1 MCQSSRETSGLAL
14 PPECGRPDKS
24 LRLLPLPFLGQA
36 WPDHSL
42 LGPPAVEPVSALVAS
57 SRVGPTSSGSTC
69 SPAAPPF
76 HGRPG
81 LAALGLLLQAPSVR
95 RWICLSG
102 LPPSSGSGLALWPS
116 RRGSPF
122 PEAGALGLA
131 EPVSALDLSPRPT
144 PQHRGQGML
153 RRSGNPP

>member
-1 MCQSSRETSGLAL
+1 MCQSLRETSGLAL
-14 PPECGRPDKS
+14 PRSVDS
-24 LRLLPLPFLGQA
+24 LTNLSISSPLPFLGQA

-57 SRVGPTSSGSTC
+57 SRVGPRPPGPPVAQLPT
-69 SPAAPPF
+69 PF

-102 LPPSSGSGLALWPS
+102 LPRPRGLDLLSGLP

-122 PEAGALGLA
+122 RL
-131 EPVSALDLSPRPT
+131 EPWAWQNQSVP
-144 PQHRGQGML
+144 
-153 RRSGNPP
+153 